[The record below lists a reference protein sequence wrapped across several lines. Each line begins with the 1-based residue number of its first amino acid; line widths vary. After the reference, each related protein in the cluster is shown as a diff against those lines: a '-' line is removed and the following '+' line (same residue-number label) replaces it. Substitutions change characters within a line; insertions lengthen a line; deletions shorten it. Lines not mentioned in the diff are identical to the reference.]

1 MHPDPAVLG
10 FLEDEGEGVV
20 ELLMRAEPDI
30 FAGAHIDVGLEMIG
44 MARAHAR
51 IHAVGADD
59 QIEIPIGLEVL
70 RLGFELQI
78 DAEGA
83 GAILQDIQQAFA
95 SDAAK
100 AVAGRGDNRIAIMHR
115 DVVPIDEI
123 LADKLRALRIVGV
136 EIVERLVGQHD
147 APAERIVRPVAFDH
161 NHIVCGIAPFQ
172 GNREIQSG
180 RTAPQ
185 TYGAHRR
192 LPSSKMLR
200 QNVASRTFSQPCTI

>member
-1 MHPDPAVLG
+1 MSAQMAREYLFADRDRLIDAHAVEAGATPGLFRTFDDEGRGIGIELVGMYPDPAVLG
-10 FLEDEGEGVV
+10 FLENKGERVV

-59 QIEIPIGLEVL
+59 QVEIPIGLEVL
-70 RLGFELQI
+70 RLGFELEI

-100 AVAGRGDNRIAIMHR
+100 AVAGRGDNGIAIMHR

-123 LADKLRALRIVGV
+123 FANKLRALRIVGV
-136 EIVERLVGQHD
+136 EVVERLARQDGT
-147 APAERIVRPVAFDH
+147 PARRIRRP
-161 NHIVCGIAPFQ
+161 
-172 GNREIQSG
+172 
-180 RTAPQ
+180 
-185 TYGAHRR
+185 GA
-192 LPSSKMLR
+192 
-200 QNVASRTFSQPCTI
+200 